1 MVWVQEKNPN
11 AVFPET
17 GGKENTTNLLS
28 SAATVSLLH
37 SKFSFPPI
45 KLIHVSIFYIYVS
58 VYHLLLNSATG
69 DLRHP

>member
-1 MVWVQEKNPN
+1 MVWAEEKNSN

-17 GGKENTTNLLS
+17 SGTGNTTNLLS
-28 SAATVSLLH
+28 SSTIVSLLH

-45 KLIHVSIFYIYVS
+45 KLIYVSIFYIDVS